1 MNVTPE
7 YWDLAI
13 DALKKVD
20 VRLGKIIDRKA
31 RLTINNANDP
41 FITLARAIVGQQIS
55 VKAAEAVWN
64 RVLDLEPDLTTSKF
78 SLISSEKFRHAGL
91 SRRKIEYIKD
101 LAVKMGENGY
111 TKEYL
116 ITLDDKAI
124 VEKLTAIRGIGVWTS
139 EMFLIFFLGRPNI
152 FPLADIGLQRA
163 ISEQFKDGAPV
174 SKPEMEEIS
183 QCWHPWRTVA
193 TWYLWRSIDPIP
205 VEY

>member
-64 RVLDLEPDLTTSKF
+64 RVLDLEPDLTPSKF

-91 SRRKIEYIKD
+91 SRR
-101 LAVKMGENGY
+101 L
-111 TKEYL
+111 
-116 ITLDDKAI
+116 
-124 VEKLTAIRGIGVWTS
+124 
-139 EMFLIFFLGRPNI
+139 
-152 FPLADIGLQRA
+152 
-163 ISEQFKDGAPV
+163 PV
-174 SKPEMEEIS
+174 S
-183 QCWHPWRTVA
+183 
-193 TWYLWRSIDPIP
+193 
-205 VEY
+205 